1 MIRNITIFALFLT
14 LSYSATLLVPSQYPT
29 IQSAIDAANPG
40 DTILVDEGIYPENLL
55 IEKDLFLHSVNG
67 YDITIIDGSRSTES
81 TIVIRPQSGS
91 PDKPIV
97 EIDGFGI
104 KNGKGTDVINN
115 TISLEEKVG
124 GGLFVYVNSPKVNN
138 CKFENNGI
146 SSVDK
151 GGAVF
156 AASDS
161 DDIGILERDDYE
173 VHEDLEPATGPLDFS
188 SNIFS
193 GNNAKEAKSAYIL
206 GFESESIYF
215 DNGNFD
221 VYGYDFSMVSKY
233 WFKSSGNNMTF
244 ENGEG
249 QIPGCEK
256 GNIYVSLENGDNECN
271 GDKNCPVS
279 SIDKALSLAIPNL
292 NDPFDIIVDEGI
304 YSANTSGEQFP
315 LQTIDYVDLRA
326 PDGAYVNN
334 YGDDDEELIFLTD
347 AAEVDIINFEYF
359 NQSTQQAFYFFTTV
373 SMNEYV
379 FQNANSLVLAYRC
392 LDQGYDGSM
401 ECSNLGPCVGMK
413 VWDTSQCGSGVCD
426 VPVMAD
432 DGYGY
437 TEGYIEPGETPV
449 FILYNQDI
457 GLGQGFTLEPI
468 EPFISSLMFVHPQL
482 VACVGEYIYNP
493 DSGACEITT
502 AISGDLNGDGLVN
515 ILDVVVLV
523 NIVLGG
529 SEPIDAGD
537 LNGDGVI
544 NVLDVVMLVNIILN
558 G

>member
-1 MIRNITIFALFLT
+1 
-14 LSYSATLLVPSQYPT
+14 
-29 IQSAIDAANPG
+29 
-40 DTILVDEGIYPENLL
+40 
-55 IEKDLFLHSVNG
+55 
-67 YDITIIDGSRSTES
+67 
-81 TIVIRPQSGS
+81 
-91 PDKPIV
+91 V

-249 QIPGCEK
+249 QIPGCEE

-271 GDKNCPVS
+271 GDENCPVS

-292 NDPFDIIVDEGI
+292 NDPFDIIVYEGI